1 MLVAGSKSATLMGMG
16 IPTFLLGYIIIY
28 ENINDTMY
36 DSTNESGVQGGFPQW
51 ITISKNLPEAAF
63 QVFDNQAEKELH
75 NFVFYLIIYM
85 Y

>member
-28 ENINDTMY
+28 KNINDTMY

-51 ITISKNLPEAAF
+51 MTISKNLPEVAF
-63 QVFDNQAEKELH
+63 RVFPAIRQSGTKRIA
-75 NFVFYLIIYM
+75 
-85 Y
+85 

>member
-51 ITISKNLPEAAF
+51 ITISKNLPDTAF
-63 QVFDNQAEKELH
+63 RYSTIGQKKNC
-75 NFVFYLIIYM
+75 IILYFIL
-85 Y
+85 